1 MGCRYAG
8 SNDSFYRHGSSIRH
22 RGSGRPSGF
31 ICAIGRARMIGLDKP
46 ARPKGMELFELRPV
60 IVGGDPVSPENKA
73 WLTREQHFEAVRY
86 WNRIVRSLRDG
97 PK

>member
-1 MGCRYAG
+1 
-8 SNDSFYRHGSSIRH
+8 
-22 RGSGRPSGF
+22 
-31 ICAIGRARMIGLDKP
+31 
-46 ARPKGMELFELRPV
+46 MELFELRPV

-73 WLTREQHFEAVRY
+73 WLTREQNFEAVRY

>member
-1 MGCRYAG
+1 
-8 SNDSFYRHGSSIRH
+8 
-22 RGSGRPSGF
+22 
-31 ICAIGRARMIGLDKP
+31 MIGLDKH

-86 WNRIVRSLRDG
+86 WNGIVRSLRDG